1 MKKKLLSILLLLNI
15 YISFSQEIVNEFD
28 LKLERKRDFFQVTN
42 EPKKEV
48 VLFLYDKEKIT
59 SVRFNNKFN
68 INDSLTAQRPEK
80 LYAEILGY
88 SQKENNYSIFWG
100 SKDRK
105 KIISQFFDFTTK
117 QSGTTAFNLDL
128 KKEKIVKELTIN
140 NLFYLI
146 TIVKN
151 SSILNFYI
159 FDSNGNLNT
168 KKIDLSTLDFH
179 NSLGSTV
186 LLYTALTEEFS
197 NFYVQ
202 NINNDNAPSLALSS
216 KPFKIYTYKNNEII
230 LTIDN
235 NAYFTDLLKINLT
248 DFSFVSRVIDQPSIR
263 RGEYE
268 SLEFKSNSFLI
279 EDKILQIKT
288 NPEVLFFKIS
298 DLDGNKINEY
308 KTLRDEEIPFKNSD
322 VFQEIGSLKHKK
334 VLEKPKQF
342 IRKINNSNPSI
353 SCYNLDG
360 LYYTVIGSSQDIAR
374 AGAPMSM
381 GGGFGASGFG
391 TTSYFPGNTY
401 TIENLIS
408 YRDKNVVYVNCLFD
422 SNFNH
427 VNDKI
432 KTSAFE
438 KARTFLEE
446 SENLKETPSIF
457 GTELYKDLILFKFDT
472 SLYLGNYNKENK
484 KYQIFKFSE

>member
-1 MKKKLLSILLLLNI
+1 MTKKILSILLFLNI

-48 VLFLYDKEKIT
+48 VLFLYDKEKVT

-80 LYAEILGY
+80 SYAEILGY

-105 KIISQFFDFTTK
+105 KIISQFFNFDTK
-117 QSGTTAFNLDL
+117 QSGTTAFDLDL

-140 NLFYLI
+140 SLFYLI

-179 NSLGSTV
+179 NSLGTKV

-202 NINNDNAPSLALSS
+202 NISNDNAPSLALSS
-216 KPFKIYTYKNNEII
+216 KPFKIYTYRNNEII

-288 NPEVLFFKIS
+288 NPQVLFFTVS

-308 KTLRDEEIPFKNSD
+308 KALRDEEIPFKNSD
-322 VFQEIGSLKHKK
+322 VFQEIGSLKNKK

-353 SCYNLDG
+353 SCYNKNG
-360 LYYTVIGSSQDIAR
+360 LYYTVIGSSQDISH
-374 AGAPMSM
+374 AGAPMAGGF
-381 GGGFGASGFG
+381 GGGFGAPTVTFG
-391 TTSYFPGNTY
+391 SNY

-427 VNDKI
+427 LNDKI
-432 KTSAFE
+432 ETSAFE

-446 SENLKETPSIF
+446 SEDLKETPSIF
-457 GTELYKDLILFKFDT
+457 GTKLYKDLILFKFDA